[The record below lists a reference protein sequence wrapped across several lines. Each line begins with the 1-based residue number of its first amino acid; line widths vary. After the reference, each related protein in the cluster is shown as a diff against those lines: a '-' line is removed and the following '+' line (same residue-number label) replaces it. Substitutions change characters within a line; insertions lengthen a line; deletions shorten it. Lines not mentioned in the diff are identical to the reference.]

1 MNKTLFHSLTFP
13 PDTISTGMIVSEIA
27 EGINAELHNVE
38 VLASSPQYNSKSV
51 ESFDN
56 SDENLSIGSYKN
68 IKVHYIKSKPRKFS
82 SSSRFFQWIEFN
94 FKSILFIYKKRSDYD
109 NIFIF
114 SYPPT
119 MNLVC
124 IFTSKILKIN
134 TVYSLWELYP
144 EIAEKLNEEPNKILK
159 LIFKYIDNYAL
170 KNVDNVVVN
179 SDELKNYLINKRKIN
194 ENKINVIN
202 HFSPFL
208 KSNYAPNFDLN
219 YIFYAGNTGRPQNLS
234 AFLRYFQKY
243 FPSDWKLD
251 IYGAGQ
257 EFDNLSE
264 FSNDNI
270 RINNY
275 LDRKELENATK
286 EIPFA
291 LICLDYEIT
300 FEGFPGKTFDYLNMN
315 KVLINFSNPNS
326 VVSKLIDKYG
336 LGFNIDLEHPESLI
350 GKLEDMKSSNKISKI
365 LENIKYFQQSVSN
378 KEIAFKSYLELI
390 SSSSE

>member
-1 MNKTLFHSLTFP
+1 MKKTLFHSLTFP

-27 EGINAELHNVE
+27 EGINTELHNVE
-38 VLASSPQYNSKSV
+38 VLASSPQYNVKSV
-51 ESFDN
+51 ELFDN
-56 SDENLSIGSYKN
+56 SDENLSVGSYKN
-68 IKVHYIKSKPRKFS
+68 IKVNYINSKPRKFS
-82 SSSRFFQWIEFN
+82 NSSRFFQWIEFN
-94 FKSILFIYKKRSDYD
+94 FKSILFIYKNRSDYD

-124 IFTSKILKIN
+124 IFTSRILKIN

-144 EIAEKLNEEPNKILK
+144 EISEKLNEDPNKILK
-159 LIFKYIDNYAL
+159 LFFKYIDNYAL
-170 KNVDNVVVN
+170 KTVNKVVVN
-179 SDELKNYLINKRKIN
+179 SDDLKNYLINNRNITA
-194 ENKINVIN
+194 NKIIVIN
-202 HFSPFL
+202 HFSPFM
-208 KSNYAPNFDLN
+208 KSNYVPNFELN
-219 YIFYAGNTGRPQNLS
+219 NIFYAGNTGRPQNLS

-257 EFDNLSE
+257 EFNKMSE

-275 LDRKELENATK
+275 LERKELENLTK

-336 LGFNIDLEHPESLI
+336 LGFNIDLKNPESLR
-350 GKLEDMKSSNKISKI
+350 GKLEIMKNSNEISKI

-378 KEIAFKSYLELI
+378 KEIVFKGYLELI
-390 SSSSE
+390 SSSS

>member
-1 MNKTLFHSLTFP
+1 MKKTLFHSLTFP
-13 PDTISTGMIVSEIA
+13 PDTISTGLIVSEIA
-27 EGINAELHNVE
+27 EGINTELHNVE
-38 VLASSPQYNSKSV
+38 VLASSPQYNVKSV
-51 ESFDN
+51 ELFDN

-68 IKVHYIKSKPRKFS
+68 IKVNYIKSKPRKLS
-82 SSSRFFQWIEFN
+82 NSSRFFQWIEFN
-94 FKSILFIYKKRSDYD
+94 FKSILFIYKNRSNYD

-124 IFTSKILKIN
+124 IFTSRILKIN

-144 EIAEKLNEEPNKILK
+144 EISEKLNKDPNKILK
-159 LIFKYIDNYAL
+159 QLFKYIDNYAL
-170 KNVDNVVVN
+170 KAVNKVVVN
-179 SDELKNYLINKRKIN
+179 SEDLKNYLINNRNITA
-194 ENKINVIN
+194 NKIIVIN
-202 HFSPFL
+202 HFSPFM
-208 KSNYAPNFDLN
+208 KSNYAPNFELN
-219 YIFYAGNTGRPQNLS
+219 NIFYAGNTGRPQNLS

-257 EFDNLSE
+257 EFNKLSE
-264 FSNDNI
+264 FSNDNV

-275 LDRKELENATK
+275 LERKELENLTK

-336 LGFNIDLEHPESLI
+336 LGFNIDLKNPESLRR
-350 GKLEDMKSSNKISKI
+350 KLENMKNSNEISKI
-365 LENIKYFQQSVSN
+365 LDNIKYFQQSVSN

-390 SSSSE
+390 SSSS

>member
-1 MNKTLFHSLTFP
+1 MKKTLFHSLTFP

-27 EGINAELHNVE
+27 DGINREQKNVE
-38 VLASSPQYNSKSV
+38 VLVSSPQYNLKSV
-51 ESFDN
+51 ETFNN
-56 SDENLSIGSYKN
+56 SDKNLINGSYKN

-82 SSSRFFQWIEFN
+82 NSSRFFQWIEFN
-94 FKSILFIYKKRSDYD
+94 YKSILFIYKNRSNYD

-159 LIFKYIDNYAL
+159 LFFKYIDNYSL
-170 KNVDNVVVN
+170 KNVGTVVVN
-179 SDELKNYLINKRKIN
+179 SDDLKNYLINKRKITA
-194 ENKINVIN
+194 NKIYVVN
-202 HFSPFL
+202 HFSPFV
-208 KSNYAPNFDLN
+208 KSDYEPNFELN
-219 YIFYAGNTGRPQNLS
+219 NIFYAGNTGRPQNLS

-243 FPSDWKLD
+243 FPSEWKLD

-257 EFDNLSE
+257 EFNNLSE

-275 LDRKELENATK
+275 LERQELENVTK
-286 EIPFA
+286 DIPFA

-336 LGFNIDLEHPESLI
+336 LGFNIDLNNPESLK
-350 GKLEDMKSSNKISKI
+350 GKLENMKSSNEISKI

-390 SSSSE
+390 SPSS

>member
-1 MNKTLFHSLTFP
+1 MKKTLFHSLTFP

-27 EGINAELHNVE
+27 EGINTELHNVE
-38 VLASSPQYNSKSV
+38 VLASSPQYNVKSV
-51 ESFDN
+51 ELFDN

-68 IKVHYIKSKPRKFS
+68 IKVNYIKSKPRKFS
-82 SSSRFFQWIEFN
+82 NSSRFFQWIEFN
-94 FKSILFIYKKRSDYD
+94 FKSILFIYKNRSNYD

-124 IFTSKILKIN
+124 IFTSRILKIN
-134 TVYSLWELYP
+134 TFYSLWELYP
-144 EIAEKLNEEPNKILK
+144 EISEKLNKDPNKILK
-159 LIFKYIDNYAL
+159 QLFKYIDNYAL
-170 KNVDNVVVN
+170 KVVNKVVVN
-179 SDELKNYLINKRKIN
+179 SEDLKNYLINNRKITA
-194 ENKINVIN
+194 NKIIVIN
-202 HFSPFL
+202 HFSPFM
-208 KSNYAPNFDLN
+208 KSNYAPNFELN
-219 YIFYAGNTGRPQNLS
+219 NIFYAGNTGRPQNLS

-257 EFDNLSE
+257 EFNKLSE
-264 FSNDNI
+264 FSNDNV

-275 LDRKELENATK
+275 LERKELENLTK

-336 LGFNIDLEHPESLI
+336 LGFNIDLKNPESLRR
-350 GKLEDMKSSNKISKI
+350 KLENMKNSNEISKI
-365 LENIKYFQQSVSN
+365 LDNIKYFQQSVSN

-390 SSSSE
+390 SSSS

>member
-1 MNKTLFHSLTFP
+1 MKKTLFHSLTFP

-27 EGINAELHNVE
+27 EGINTELHNVE
-38 VLASSPQYNSKSV
+38 VLASSPQYNMESV
-51 ESFDN
+51 ELFDN

-68 IKVHYIKSKPRKFS
+68 IKVNYIKSKPRKFS
-82 SSSRFFQWIEFN
+82 NSSRFFQWIEFN
-94 FKSILFIYKKRSDYD
+94 FKSILFIYKNRSDYD

-124 IFTSKILKIN
+124 IFTSRILKIN

-159 LIFKYIDNYAL
+159 LFFKYIDNYAL
-170 KNVDNVVVN
+170 KTVNKVVVN
-179 SDELKNYLINKRKIN
+179 SDDLKHYLISNRNITS
-194 ENKINVIN
+194 NKINVIN
-202 HFSPFL
+202 HFSPFM
-208 KSNYAPNFDLN
+208 KSNYVPNFELN
-219 YIFYAGNTGRPQNLS
+219 NIFYAGNIGRPQNLS
-234 AFLRYFQKY
+234 AFLKYFQKN

-257 EFDNLSE
+257 EFNNLSR
-264 FSNDNI
+264 FSKDNI

-275 LDRKELENATK
+275 LERKELESLTK

-291 LICLDYEIT
+291 LICLDYDIT

-315 KVLINFSNPNS
+315 KVLINFSNSNS
-326 VVSKLIDKYG
+326 AVSKLIDKYG
-336 LGFNIDLEHPESLI
+336 LGFNIDLENPESLRVQ
-350 GKLEDMKSSNKISKI
+350 LEVMKNSDEISKI

-378 KEIAFKSYLELI
+378 KQIATKSYLELI
-390 SSSSE
+390 SSSS

>member
-1 MNKTLFHSLTFP
+1 MKKTLFHSLTFP

-27 EGINAELHNVE
+27 EGINTELHNVE
-38 VLASSPQYNSKSV
+38 VLASSPQYNVKSV
-51 ESFDN
+51 ELFDN

-68 IKVHYIKSKPRKFS
+68 IKVNYIKSKPRKFS
-82 SSSRFFQWIEFN
+82 NSSRFFQWIEFN
-94 FKSILFIYKKRSDYD
+94 FKSILFIYKNRSDYD

-124 IFTSKILKIN
+124 IFTSRILKIN

-144 EIAEKLNEEPNKILK
+144 EISEKLNEDPNKILK
-159 LIFKYIDNYAL
+159 LFFKYIDNYAL
-170 KNVDNVVVN
+170 KTVNKVVVN
-179 SDELKNYLINKRKIN
+179 SDDLKNYLINNRNITA
-194 ENKINVIN
+194 NKIIVIN
-202 HFSPFL
+202 HFSPFM
-208 KSNYAPNFDLN
+208 KSNYVPNFELN
-219 YIFYAGNTGRPQNLS
+219 NIFYAGNTGRPQNLS

-257 EFDNLSE
+257 EFNKLSE

-275 LDRKELENATK
+275 LERKELENLTK

-336 LGFNIDLEHPESLI
+336 LGFNIDLKNPESLT
-350 GKLEDMKSSNKISKI
+350 GKLENMKNSNEISKI
-365 LENIKYFQQSVSN
+365 LDNIKYFQQSVSN

-390 SSSSE
+390 SSSS

>member
-1 MNKTLFHSLTFP
+1 MKKTLFHSLTFP

-27 EGINAELHNVE
+27 EGINTELHNVE
-38 VLASSPQYNSKSV
+38 VLASSPQYNVKSV
-51 ESFDN
+51 ELFDN
-56 SDENLSIGSYKN
+56 SDENLSVGSYKN
-68 IKVHYIKSKPRKFS
+68 IKVNYIKSKPRKFS
-82 SSSRFFQWIEFN
+82 NSSRFFQWIEFN
-94 FKSILFIYKKRSDYD
+94 FKSILFIYKNRSDYD

-124 IFTSKILKIN
+124 IFTSRILKIN

-144 EIAEKLNEEPNKILK
+144 EISEKLNEDPNKILK
-159 LIFKYIDNYAL
+159 LFFKYIDNYAL
-170 KNVDNVVVN
+170 KTVNKVVVN
-179 SDELKNYLINKRKIN
+179 SDDLKNYLINNRNITA
-194 ENKINVIN
+194 NKIIVIN
-202 HFSPFL
+202 HFSPFM
-208 KSNYAPNFDLN
+208 KSNYVPNFELN
-219 YIFYAGNTGRPQNLS
+219 NIFYAGNTGRPQNLS

-257 EFDNLSE
+257 EFNKMSE

-275 LDRKELENATK
+275 LERKELENLTK

-326 VVSKLIDKYG
+326 VVSKLIDQYG
-336 LGFNIDLEHPESLI
+336 LGFNIDLKNPESLR
-350 GKLEDMKSSNKISKI
+350 GKLEIMKNSNEISKI

-378 KEIAFKSYLELI
+378 KEIVFKSYLELI
-390 SSSSE
+390 SSSS

>member
-1 MNKTLFHSLTFP
+1 MKKTLFHSLTFP

-27 EGINAELHNVE
+27 EGINTELHNVE
-38 VLASSPQYNSKSV
+38 VLASSPQYNVKSV
-51 ESFDN
+51 ELFDN

-68 IKVHYIKSKPRKFS
+68 IKVNYIKSKPRKFS
-82 SSSRFFQWIEFN
+82 NSSRFFQWIEFN
-94 FKSILFIYKKRSDYD
+94 FKSILFIYKNRSDYD

-124 IFTSKILKIN
+124 IFTSRILKIN

-144 EIAEKLNEEPNKILK
+144 EISEKLNEDPNKILK
-159 LIFKYIDNYAL
+159 LFFKYIDNYAL
-170 KNVDNVVVN
+170 KTVNKVVVN
-179 SDELKNYLINKRKIN
+179 SEDLKNYLINNRNITA
-194 ENKINVIN
+194 NKIIVIN
-202 HFSPFL
+202 HFSPFM
-208 KSNYAPNFDLN
+208 KSNYVPNFELN
-219 YIFYAGNTGRPQNLS
+219 NIFYAGNTGRPQNLS

-257 EFDNLSE
+257 EFNNLSE
-264 FSNDNI
+264 FSNENI

-275 LDRKELENATK
+275 LERKELENVTK

-336 LGFNIDLEHPESLI
+336 LGFNIDLENPESLR
-350 GKLEDMKSSNKISKI
+350 GKLEDMKSSNEISKI
-365 LENIKYFQQSVSN
+365 LENIKYFQESVSN
-378 KEIAFKSYLELI
+378 KEIAFKSYLGLI
-390 SSSSE
+390 SSSS

>member
-1 MNKTLFHSLTFP
+1 MKKTLFHSLTFP

-27 EGINAELHNVE
+27 EGINTELHNVE
-38 VLASSPQYNSKSV
+38 VLASSPQYNLKSV
-51 ESFDN
+51 ELFDN
-56 SDENLSIGSYKN
+56 SDRNLSIGSYKN

-82 SSSRFFQWIEFN
+82 NSSRFLQWIEFN
-94 FKSILFIYKKRSDYD
+94 FKSILFIYKNRTHYD

-159 LIFKYIDNYAL
+159 LFFKYIDNYAL
-170 KNVDNVVVN
+170 KTVNKVVVN
-179 SDELKNYLINKRKIN
+179 SDDLKNYLINKRNITA
-194 ENKINVIN
+194 NKINVIN
-202 HFSPFL
+202 HFSPFM
-208 KSNYAPNFDLN
+208 KSNYVPNFELN
-219 YIFYAGNTGRPQNLS
+219 NIFYAGNTGRPQNLS
-234 AFLRYFQKY
+234 AFVRYFQKH

-257 EFDNLSE
+257 EFNNLSE
-264 FSNDNI
+264 FSNENI

-275 LDRKELENATK
+275 LERKELENVTK

-336 LGFNIDLEHPESLI
+336 LGFNIDLENPESVR
-350 GKLEDMKSSNKISKI
+350 GKLEDMKSSNEISKI
-365 LENIKYFQQSVSN
+365 LENIKYFQESVSN
-378 KEIAFKSYLELI
+378 KKIAFKSYLGLI
-390 SSSSE
+390 SSSS

>member
-1 MNKTLFHSLTFP
+1 MKKTLFHSLTFP

-27 EGINAELHNVE
+27 EGINTELHNVE
-38 VLASSPQYNSKSV
+38 VLASSPQYNVKSV
-51 ESFDN
+51 ELFDN
-56 SDENLSIGSYKN
+56 SDENLSVGSYKN
-68 IKVHYIKSKPRKFS
+68 IKVNYIKSKPRKFS
-82 SSSRFFQWIEFN
+82 NSSRFFQWIEFN
-94 FKSILFIYKKRSDYD
+94 FKSILFIYKNRSDYD

-124 IFTSKILKIN
+124 IFTSRILKIN

-144 EIAEKLNEEPNKILK
+144 EISEKLNEDPNKILK
-159 LIFKYIDNYAL
+159 IFFKYIDNYAL
-170 KNVDNVVVN
+170 KTVNKVVVN
-179 SDELKNYLINKRKIN
+179 SEDLKNYLINNRNITA
-194 ENKINVIN
+194 NKIIVIN
-202 HFSPFL
+202 HFSPFM
-208 KSNYAPNFDLN
+208 KSNYVPNFELN
-219 YIFYAGNTGRPQNLS
+219 NIFYAGNTGRPQNLS

-257 EFDNLSE
+257 EFNKMSE

-275 LDRKELENATK
+275 LERKELENLTK

-336 LGFNIDLEHPESLI
+336 LGFNIDLKNPESLR
-350 GKLEDMKSSNKISKI
+350 GKLENMKNTNEISKI
-365 LENIKYFQQSVSN
+365 LENIKYFQQRVSN

-390 SSSSE
+390 SSSS

>member
-1 MNKTLFHSLTFP
+1 MKKTLFHSLTFP

-27 EGINAELHNVE
+27 EGINTELHNVE
-38 VLASSPQYNSKSV
+38 VLASSPQYNLKSV
-51 ESFDN
+51 ELFDN
-56 SDENLSIGSYKN
+56 SDKNLSIGSYKN

-82 SSSRFFQWIEFN
+82 NSSRFLQWIEFN
-94 FKSILFIYKKRSDYD
+94 FKSILFIYKNRTHYD

-159 LIFKYIDNYAL
+159 LFFKYIDNYAL
-170 KNVDNVVVN
+170 KTVNKVVVN
-179 SDELKNYLINKRKIN
+179 SDDLKNYLINKRNITA
-194 ENKINVIN
+194 NKINVIN
-202 HFSPFL
+202 HFSPFM
-208 KSNYAPNFDLN
+208 KSNYVPNFELN
-219 YIFYAGNTGRPQNLS
+219 NIFYAGNTGRPQNLS
-234 AFLRYFQKY
+234 AFVRYFQKH

-257 EFDNLSE
+257 EFNNLSE
-264 FSNDNI
+264 FSNENI

-275 LDRKELENATK
+275 LERKELENVTK

-336 LGFNIDLEHPESLI
+336 LGFNIDLKNPESLT
-350 GKLEDMKSSNKISKI
+350 GKLENMKNPNEISKI
-365 LENIKYFQQSVSN
+365 LDNIKYFQQRVSN

-390 SSSSE
+390 SSSS

>member
-1 MNKTLFHSLTFP
+1 MKKTLFHSLTFP

-27 EGINAELHNVE
+27 EGINTELHNVE
-38 VLASSPQYNSKSV
+38 VLASSPQYNVKSV
-51 ESFDN
+51 ELFDN

-68 IKVHYIKSKPRKFS
+68 IKVNYIKSKPRKFS
-82 SSSRFFQWIEFN
+82 NSSRFFQWIEFN
-94 FKSILFIYKKRSDYD
+94 FKSILFIYKNRSDYD

-124 IFTSKILKIN
+124 IFTSRILKIN

-144 EIAEKLNEEPNKILK
+144 EISEKLNKDPNKILK
-159 LIFKYIDNYAL
+159 QLFKYIDNYAL
-170 KNVDNVVVN
+170 KAVNKVVVN
-179 SDELKNYLINKRKIN
+179 SEDLKNYLINNRNITA
-194 ENKINVIN
+194 NKIIVIN
-202 HFSPFL
+202 HFSPFM
-208 KSNYAPNFDLN
+208 KSNYAPNFELN
-219 YIFYAGNTGRPQNLS
+219 NIFYAGNTGRPQNLS

-243 FPSDWKLD
+243 FPSEWKLD

-257 EFDNLSE
+257 EFNKLSE

-275 LDRKELENATK
+275 LERKELENLTK

-336 LGFNIDLEHPESLI
+336 LGFNIDLKNPESLR
-350 GKLEDMKSSNKISKI
+350 GKLENMKNSNEISKI
-365 LENIKYFQQSVSN
+365 LDNIKYFQQSVSN

-390 SSSSE
+390 SSSS

>member
-1 MNKTLFHSLTFP
+1 MKKTLFHSLTFP

-27 EGINAELHNVE
+27 EGINTKLHNVE
-38 VLASSPQYNSKSV
+38 VLASSPQYNVKSV
-51 ESFDN
+51 ELFDN

-68 IKVHYIKSKPRKFS
+68 IKVNYIKSKPRKFS
-82 SSSRFFQWIEFN
+82 NSSRFFQWIEFN
-94 FKSILFIYKKRSDYD
+94 FKSILFIYKNRSDYD

-124 IFTSKILKIN
+124 IFTSRILKIN

-144 EIAEKLNEEPNKILK
+144 EISEKLNEDPNKILK
-159 LIFKYIDNYAL
+159 LFFKYIDNYAL
-170 KNVDNVVVN
+170 KTVNKVVVN
-179 SDELKNYLINKRKIN
+179 SDDLKNYLINKRNITA
-194 ENKINVIN
+194 NKINVIN
-202 HFSPFL
+202 HFSPFM
-208 KSNYAPNFDLN
+208 KSNYVPNFELN
-219 YIFYAGNTGRPQNLS
+219 NIFYAGNTGRPQNLS
-234 AFLRYFQKY
+234 AFVRYFQKH

-257 EFDNLSE
+257 EFNNLSE
-264 FSNDNI
+264 FSNENI

-275 LDRKELENATK
+275 LERKELENVTK

-336 LGFNIDLEHPESLI
+336 LGFNIDLENPESLR
-350 GKLEDMKSSNKISKI
+350 GKLEDMKSSNEISKI
-365 LENIKYFQQSVSN
+365 LENIKYFQESVSN
-378 KEIAFKSYLELI
+378 KKIAFKSYLGLI
-390 SSSSE
+390 SSSS

>member
-1 MNKTLFHSLTFP
+1 MKKTLFHSLTFP

-27 EGINAELHNVE
+27 EGINTELHNVE
-38 VLASSPQYNSKSV
+38 VLASSPQYNLKSV
-51 ESFDN
+51 ELFDN
-56 SDENLSIGSYKN
+56 SDKNLSIGSYKN

-82 SSSRFFQWIEFN
+82 NSSRFLQWIEFN
-94 FKSILFIYKKRSDYD
+94 FKSILFIYKNRTHYD

-159 LIFKYIDNYAL
+159 LFFKYIDNYAL
-170 KNVDNVVVN
+170 KTVNKVVVN
-179 SDELKNYLINKRKIN
+179 SDDLKNYLINKRNITA
-194 ENKINVIN
+194 NKINVIN
-202 HFSPFL
+202 HFSPFM
-208 KSNYAPNFDLN
+208 KSNYVPNFELN
-219 YIFYAGNTGRPQNLS
+219 NIFYAGNTGRPQNLS
-234 AFLRYFQKY
+234 AFVRYFQKH

-257 EFDNLSE
+257 EFNNLSE
-264 FSNDNI
+264 FSNENI

-275 LDRKELENATK
+275 LERKELENVTK

-336 LGFNIDLEHPESLI
+336 LGFNIDLENPESLR
-350 GKLEDMKSSNKISKI
+350 GKLEDMKSSNEISKI
-365 LENIKYFQQSVSN
+365 LENIKYFQESVSN
-378 KEIAFKSYLELI
+378 KKIAFKSYLGLI
-390 SSSSE
+390 SSSS

>member
-1 MNKTLFHSLTFP
+1 MKKTLFHSLTFP

-27 EGINAELHNVE
+27 EGINTELHNVE
-38 VLASSPQYNSKSV
+38 VLASSPQYNVKSV
-51 ESFDN
+51 ELFDN
-56 SDENLSIGSYKN
+56 SDENLSVGSYKN
-68 IKVHYIKSKPRKFS
+68 IKVNYIKSKPRKFS
-82 SSSRFFQWIEFN
+82 NSSRFFQWIEFN
-94 FKSILFIYKKRSDYD
+94 FKSILFIYKNRSDYD

-134 TVYSLWELYP
+134 TIYSLWELYP

-159 LIFKYIDNYAL
+159 LFFKYIDNYAL
-170 KNVDNVVVN
+170 KNVSKVVVN
-179 SDELKNYLINKRKIN
+179 SDDLKNYLINMRKITA
-194 ENKINVIN
+194 NKINVIN
-202 HFSPFL
+202 HFSPFM
-208 KSNYAPNFDLN
+208 KSNYVPNFELN
-219 YIFYAGNTGRPQNLS
+219 NIFYAGNTGRPQNLS
-234 AFLRYFQKY
+234 AFLRYFQKH

-257 EFDNLSE
+257 EFNNLSE
-264 FSNDNI
+264 FSDDNI

-275 LDRKELENATK
+275 LERKELENVTK

-326 VVSKLIDKYG
+326 AVSKLIDEHG
-336 LGFNIDLEHPESLI
+336 LGFNIDLENPESLR
-350 GKLEDMKSSNKISKI
+350 GKLEDMKSSNEISKI
-365 LENIKYFQQSVSN
+365 LKNIKYFQQSVSN

-390 SSSSE
+390 SSSS

>member
-1 MNKTLFHSLTFP
+1 MKKTLFHSLTFP

-27 EGINAELHNVE
+27 EGINTELHNVE
-38 VLASSPQYNSKSV
+38 VLASSPQYNVKSV
-51 ESFDN
+51 ESFNN
-56 SDENLSIGSYKN
+56 SDENLIIGSYKN

-82 SSSRFFQWIEFN
+82 NPSRFFQWIEFN
-94 FKSILFIYKKRSDYD
+94 FKSILFIYKNRTHYD
-109 NIFIF
+109 NILIF

-134 TVYSLWELYP
+134 TIYSLWELYP

-159 LIFKYIDNYAL
+159 LFFKYIDNYAL
-170 KNVDNVVVN
+170 KNVSKVVVN
-179 SDELKNYLINKRKIN
+179 SNDLKDYLINKRKITA
-194 ENKINVIN
+194 NKINVIN
-202 HFSPFL
+202 HFSPFM
-208 KSNYAPNFDLN
+208 KSNYVPNFELN
-219 YIFYAGNTGRPQNLS
+219 NIFYAGNTGRPQNLP

-257 EFDNLSE
+257 EFNNLSE

-275 LDRKELENATK
+275 LERKELENVTK

-326 VVSKLIDKYG
+326 VVSKFIDKYG
-336 LGFNIDLEHPESLI
+336 LGFNIDLENPESLR
-350 GKLEDMKSSNKISKI
+350 GKLEDMKSSNEISKI
-365 LENIKYFQQSVSN
+365 LKNIKYFQQSVSN
-378 KEIAFKSYLELI
+378 KEIAFKSYLGLI
-390 SSSSE
+390 SSSS